1 MYIKKL
7 KIIYIYYIFSILQ
20 NPEILRQLTA
30 LQQQMSQHQLRQQ
43 QLEVEEKMRKL
54 KEMKQQEEEFDKHLA
69 QTIPVSYFSLF
80 TALSYFCNYNNI
92 L

>member
-1 MYIKKL
+1 ML
-7 KIIYIYYIFSILQ
+7 KYFFSILQ

-54 KEMKQQEEEFDKHLA
+54 KEMKQQEEAFDKHLA
-69 QTIPVSYFSLF
+69 QTVPVSMGFLIF
-80 TALSYFCNYNNI
+80 RHLVFNI
-92 L
+92 I

>member
-1 MYIKKL
+1 M
-7 KIIYIYYIFSILQ
+7 Q

-43 QLEVEEKMRKL
+43 QLDIEEKMRKL

-69 QTIPVSYFSLF
+69 QTVPVSIAKSPCF
-80 TALSYFCNYNNI
+80 YNLIFLIIFLYRI
-92 L
+92 LGYSIRN